1 MSFPGGAGVRYQ
13 WEMGPDE
20 GGSAEGVP
28 APPSPVRV
36 LLVDDEPEVRAL
48 LKRALTRAPGLDV
61 VGEASDG
68 AEALRIAAD
77 LAPDLV
83 VLDLNMPGM
92 GGEEALPLLREQL
105 PEAKIAVVSGDQPSG
120 GVSEAA
126 DLCLKKGGSVR
137 ELAENLVRL
146 VRP

>member
-1 MSFPGGAGVRYQ
+1 MEGAAAAT
-13 WEMGPDE
+13 P
-20 GGSAEGVP
+20 
-28 APPSPVRV
+28 PVRV

-48 LKRALTRAPGLDV
+48 MKRALTRAPGLDV

-68 AEALRIAAD
+68 AEALRIAGD

-92 GGEEALPLLREQL
+92 GGEEALPLLRDQL
-105 PEAKIAVVSGDQPSG
+105 PEAKIAVVSGDEPSG
-120 GVSEAA
+120 GVTEVA
-126 DLCLKKGGSVR
+126 DLCLKKGGSLR
-137 ELAENLVRL
+137 DLAENLVRL

>member
-1 MSFPGGAGVRYQ
+1 MTLPLIHGVGYQ
-13 WEMGPDE
+13 WGMGDDE
-20 GGSAEGVP
+20 DDPVP
-28 APPSPVRV
+28 PVAATARLMRV
-36 LLVDDEPEVRAL
+36 LLVDDEPEMRAL
-48 LKRALTRAPGLDV
+48 LKRALTRTDGLAV

-68 AEALRIAAD
+68 AEALRIAPD

-92 GGEEALPLLREQL
+92 GGEEALPLLRQQL

-120 GVSEAA
+120 ETIDTA
-126 DLCLKKGGSVR
+126 DLCLKKGGSLR

>member
-1 MSFPGGAGVRYQ
+1 MDDGASGAA
-13 WEMGPDE
+13 
-20 GGSAEGVP
+20 S
-28 APPSPVRV
+28 VRV

-48 LKRALTRAPGLDV
+48 LKRALTRSDGLAV

-68 AEALRIAAD
+68 AEAVRMAGD

-105 PEAKIAVVSGDQPSG
+105 PGAKIAVVSGDQPTG
-120 GVSEAA
+120 EVREGA
-126 DLCLKKGGSVR
+126 DLCLMKGGSVR

>member
-1 MSFPGGAGVRYQ
+1 MRYQ
-13 WEMGPDE
+13 CKMGSDE
-20 GGSAEGVP
+20 GGSAEGDAAT
-28 APPSPVRV
+28 APPVRV

-48 LKRALTRAPGLDV
+48 LKRALARAEGLDV

-68 AEALRIAAD
+68 AEALRIAGG

-105 PEAKIAVVSGDQPSG
+105 PDAKIAVVSGDQPSG
-120 GVSEAA
+120 RVSETA

-146 VRP
+146 VQP